1 LTRAASR
8 VAALLLHDLLYL
20 QQLLRFQSLLVGDV
34 DGILGVGV
42 SALVFLLDF
51 TGDIFD
57 P

>member
-1 LTRAASR
+1 
-8 VAALLLHDLLYL
+8 LHDLLYL
-20 QQLLRFQSLLVGDV
+20 QQLLRFQSLPVGDV